1 MEKSDGFH
9 IAFFMFEKNKDW
21 KKEVST
27 ERATY
32 FPIARSYCERREETW
47 LLFTLQQNRRENYV
61 SIFTNS
67 KRDRKRNSGFARKST
82 VEVEVAVGE
91 GILGLEGHMG
101 RAQVPSGAS
110 TGKFEA
116 LEKRDREVR
125 YLGRA

>member
-27 ERATY
+27 ERVTY
-32 FPIARSYCERREETW
+32 FSHSTVIYCERREETW

-67 KRDRKRNSGFARKST
+67 KRDRKRNSGFARKSDRR
-82 VEVEVAVGE
+82 GGSGRRG

-110 TGKFEA
+110 TGKI
-116 LEKRDREVR
+116 
-125 YLGRA
+125 